1 MIASIPNPEDYNVST
16 TNGFLPDEPP
26 LEILPDPYYQQWE
39 AVARNLQGLILSR
52 RLREL
57 VDRIPVLSTERLETE
72 AEWRRAYSVLGFIA
86 HAYIWGGDEPAE
98 VCVHKLLPSFCRKLK
113 IECRESRHPYRFPSL
128 QRANVW
134 NCHA

>member
-57 VDRIPVLSTERLETE
+57 IDRIPVLSTDRLRTE
-72 AEWRRAYSVLGFIA
+72 AEWRRAYSVLGFVA

-98 VCVHKLLPSFCRKLK
+98 VCFADCS
-113 IECRESRHPYRFPSL
+113 
-128 QRANVW
+128 
-134 NCHA
+134 CHFAILSICHFAGH